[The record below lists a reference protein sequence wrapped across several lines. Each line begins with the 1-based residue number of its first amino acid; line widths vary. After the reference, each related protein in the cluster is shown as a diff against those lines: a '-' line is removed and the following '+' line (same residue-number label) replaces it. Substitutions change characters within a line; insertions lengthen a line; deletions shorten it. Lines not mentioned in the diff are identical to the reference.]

1 MQFKYLDSDI
11 LLHILSK
18 LKNVLQ
24 MQQVYY
30 FLILKEQSE

>member
-1 MQFKYLDSDI
+1 MQFKYLDFDI

-18 LKNVLQ
+18 LKSVLQ

-30 FLILKEQSE
+30 FFILKEWP